1 MIAPFIINPDSET
14 GLISNQLVCNIEASM
29 FVWGTLGVVNYTMGL
44 TLFYLMVVKHNVSD
58 NDFASKFEKHIHVGA
73 ILGPV
78 SLITTFILTD
88 SFNPLPDGQMC
99 YVNSAPL
106 GCAAD
111 PDVDCTRGIHAFW
124 MGIFLHLIPC
134 ILCIIGI
141 LTCLTK
147 LVMAVVT
154 LERRASNR
162 FRSTF
167 TVDMVDGRN
176 DDTATSTNQNGR
188 RSFRESLAASFDTLQ
203 ENFGIIRAAF
213 FENSSGSNSN
223 SNGNHGNSATVN
235 PRNVRT
241 RGAQRARQRT
251 IDTTKQA
258 ILYSSVFIFLAPLP
272 MIALS
277 GYYWK
282 GISPN
287 PGYSIFF
294 HLVFPLNGFL
304 NLMIFTRPNVQTV
317 MNRRPRFSR
326 LRAMWEVTKA
336 GGGVPAHITPI
347 SASARRRGQGQGVAA
362 ASTSLGE
369 EDGNAG
375 GRNWCCFV
383 GRMCRNRFW
392 TFFNNEELKND
403 STQARPS
410 LAIVNEDS
418 IDHDQ
423 LGIQGQD
430 EPLPLP
436 PQGNDSN
443 TAVKNTAAGPPKREI
458 TAREMVRRISLAVL
472 DSATLDNLMQEDFHD
487 DESCVVSNNG
497 DEEMEGCEVFLP
509 DATSTTNDDS
519 ILEQDAASGEDI
531 NSGDVRKSTDSLS
544 NSSVNDEL
552 IPV

>member
-1 MIAPFIINPDSET
+1 MIAPFLINPDPET
-14 GLISNQLVCNIEASM
+14 GLISNQLACNIEASL

-58 NDFASKFEKHIHVGA
+58 NEFTSKYEKHIHVGA
-73 ILGPV
+73 ILGPI
-78 SLITTFILTD
+78 SLIATFILTD

-111 PDVDCTRGIHAFW
+111 PDVDCTRGKHAFW
-124 MGIFLHLIPC
+124 LGIFLHLIPC

-141 LTCLTK
+141 LTCLAK
-147 LVMAVVT
+147 LVMAVVA
-154 LERRASNR
+154 LERRASHR

-167 TVDMVDGRN
+167 TLDMVDGRN
-176 DDTATSTNQNGR
+176 DDTATTNQNGR
-188 RSFRESLAASFDTLQ
+188 RSFRESLAASCDNLK
-203 ENFGIIRAAF
+203 ENFGMIRAAF

-223 SNGNHGNSATVN
+223 GNSATVH
-235 PRNVRT
+235 PRNLRT

-294 HLVFPLNGFL
+294 HLVFPFNGFL

-347 SASARRRGQGQGVAA
+347 PASARRQGQGQGVAA
-362 ASTSLGE
+362 STSLGD

-375 GRNWCCFV
+375 GRKKCFL
-383 GRMCRNRFW
+383 GGCTCSTRFW
-392 TFFNNEELKND
+392 MFFYNEEPTND
-403 STQARPS
+403 TTQPRTTS
-410 LAIVNEDS
+410 LAIANEGS
-418 IDHDQ
+418 IDEQ
-423 LGIQGQD
+423 RTQGRD
-430 EPLPLP
+430 VPLPLP
-436 PQGNDSN
+436 PQGTVDSN
-443 TAVKNTAAGPPKREI
+443 AAVNTTATGPPKREI
-458 TAREMVRRISLAVL
+458 TASEMVRRISLAVL
-472 DSATLDNLMQEDFHD
+472 DNAVLNDLMQEDFHD
-487 DESCVVSNNG
+487 DASCVVSNNG
-497 DEEMEGCEVFLP
+497 DEENEGCEVFLP

-519 ILEQDAASGEDI
+519 ILEQDAASGEDEY
-531 NSGDVRKSTDSLS
+531 SGDGRKTTDSLS
-544 NSSVNDEL
+544 NSSANDEN
-552 IPV
+552 V